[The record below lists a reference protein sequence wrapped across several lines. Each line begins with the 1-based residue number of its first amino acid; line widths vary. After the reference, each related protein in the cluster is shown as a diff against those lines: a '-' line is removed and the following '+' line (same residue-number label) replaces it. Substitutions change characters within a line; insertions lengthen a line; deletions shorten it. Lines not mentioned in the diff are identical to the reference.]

1 MSDAT
6 DVTGWIRQL
15 VSENGTVFCS
25 KKSNVPSELAD
36 LHVQFWIKSER
47 DRQTTTTTNNNR
59 QTDEQ

>member
-36 LHVQFWIKSER
+36 LHVQFWINSER
-47 DRQTTTTTNNNR
+47 DRQTDNNT